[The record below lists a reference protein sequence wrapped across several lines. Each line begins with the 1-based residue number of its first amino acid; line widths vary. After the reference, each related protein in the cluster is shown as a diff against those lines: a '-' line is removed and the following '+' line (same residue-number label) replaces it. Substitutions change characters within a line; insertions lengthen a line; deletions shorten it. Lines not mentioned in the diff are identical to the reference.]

1 MIAMPYFLTNETWYI
16 KVKTKDGVDYKLTAK
31 APKEAV
37 NSFKQ
42 YKRALKHLEK
52 LDKGFVEDI

>member
-37 NSFKQ
+37 K
-42 YKRALKHLEK
+42 ALSNTKEH
-52 LDKGFVEDI
+52 